1 MPPAPPDGINAL
13 PWGEVAAALR
23 EIQYSG
29 RVVIET
35 FSDRVE
41 AIARA
46 AAIWRPLAPDSD
58 SLAREGLS
66 FLRALFAP
74 DRSLALH

>member
-1 MPPAPPDGINAL
+1 
-13 PWGEVAAALR
+13 
-23 EIQYSG
+23 
-29 RVVIET
+29 VIET

-58 SLAREGLS
+58 SLAREGLA
-66 FLRALFAP
+66 FLRTV
-74 DRSLALH
+74 LARQTTHAVH